1 MNKYFL
7 YFYVDVINDQ
17 CHISDVVS
25 ANKGFAGN
33 VLGPVFILYR
43 LICFQIKQTSVMIP
57 MESKID

>member
-1 MNKYFL
+1 MNKYFS

-25 ANKGFAGN
+25 ASEGFAGN
-33 VLGPVFILYR
+33 ILGPVSILYR

-57 MESKID
+57 MKSKID